1 MEIFQEVRLPV
12 AEHHQDAAAHRDVF
26 VPALRMDDNFEEHS
40 DEALR
45 PMAAHP
51 DALDIVDLTKSRPMY
66 LKMYL
71 ATSRQPVLHQP
82 PRAEQEEP
90 VDMQDYPEQVVP
102 EQLVAQQEQLAQLR
116 VSPCPQAFSL
126 EQKVHQPQ
134 EQLPAVQQLE
144 HAQVNER
151 VDVPLDAKSQ
161 AQHSEQPPSRALH

>member
-1 MEIFQEVRLPV
+1 
-12 AEHHQDAAAHRDVF
+12 
-26 VPALRMDDNFEEHS
+26 MDDNFEEHP
-40 DEALR
+40 DAEIR

-51 DALDIVDLTKSRPMY
+51 DAPDIVGLTKSRSMSR
-66 LKMYL
+66 KTYL
-71 ATSRQPVLHQP
+71 AMTRQPALHQP
-82 PRAEQEEP
+82 PTAEPEEP

-126 EQKVHQPQ
+126 EQKARLPQ
-134 EQLPAVQQLE
+134 EQFPAVQQRG

-161 AQHSEQPPSRALH
+161 AQHPEQPPSRALH